1 MITLRYRTVAICVF
15 LLGLIVVSASNATD
29 TAVDYEYPPINYSDS
44 TPDNRISQLQTAI
57 TAGQKKLERTDA
69 HGYLVAL
76 LNELEISATSQVL
89 PFAKASLQDDKI
101 SPTTPRAL
109 YFNEETYVGFV
120 QQGVIEIA
128 VADPKLGMVFY
139 TLSQKSDPPY
149 FHHETNR
156 CLTCHG
162 SVRARNVPGLMVRSV
177 HPNPDGQP
185 VVAAGSFRT
194 DHSSPLKQRWG
205 GWYVSGTHGDQTHL
219 GNFRLTDN
227 KKPKSI
233 DNSAG
238 QNLTDLS
245 KLVDV
250 QPYLTPHSDLVA
262 LMVLEHQIDAQNF
275 LTRANF
281 ETRIALHKAGLPEST
296 TDITVL
302 PPEANDRINTSAE
315 AVVQH
320 LLFVGETRLSAPVRG
335 TSEFA
340 TDFVARGRRLPNS
353 PLLREFDLQTRLFRI
368 PLSYMINSPAFES
381 LPPVMKARVL
391 SRVQDVLSGTDQS
404 EVFSQLTRADRE
416 VMKSF
421 IKSLGSQH

>member
-1 MITLRYRTVAICVF
+1 MRALRNRFIA
-15 LLGLIVVSASNATD
+15 LVVWLTGVGIAPSLQAADS
-29 TAVDYEYPPINYSDS
+29 AVDYEYPPISYSES
-44 TPDNRISQLQTAI
+44 TPDNRISRLQAAV
-57 TAGQKKLERTDA
+57 TAGQKKLARTDA
-69 HGYLVAL
+69 HGYLASL
-76 LNELEISATSQVL
+76 LQELDISSSTQVM
-89 PFAKASLQDDKI
+89 PFARVSLQDDKI
-101 SPTTPRAL
+101 SPATPRAL

-120 QQGVIEIA
+120 QDGVIEIA

-177 HPNPDGQP
+177 HPNPEGQP

-219 GNFRLTDN
+219 GNFRLADN

-233 DNSAG
+233 DNTAG
-238 QNLTDLS
+238 QNVTDLS

-250 QPYLTPHSDLVA
+250 RPYLTPHSDLVA
-262 LMVLEHQIDAQNF
+262 LMVLEHQVDAQNY

-296 TDITVL
+296 TDLSKL
-302 PPEANDRINTSAE
+302 PPEQAQKVTTSIE
-315 AVVQH
+315 ALAKH
-320 LLFVGETRLSAPVRG
+320 LLFEGETKLTSPIRG
-335 TSEFA
+335 TSSFSSDFERRVPKTSEFA
-340 TDFVARGRRLPNS
+340 A
-353 PLLREFDLQTRLFRI
+353 LREFDLQTRLFKQ
-368 PLSYMINSPAFES
+368 PLSYMLDSPAFRA
-381 LPPVMKARVL
+381 LPPLAKNELR
-391 SRVQDVLSGTDQS
+391 Q
-404 EVFSQLTRADRE
+404 QLE
-416 VMKSF
+416 KSPTISASASNIRSILRSAF
-421 IKSLGSQH
+421 DATMPE